1 MHARDRYELDD
12 HQWSLI
18 QDAFPKTSRGRP
30 WRDHRIVVN
39 GILWILFSGACW
51 RDLPER
57 YGPWQTA
64 HGRLSRWR
72 KDGTW
77 DRILRKLR
85 LRADRKGLLNWAQW
99 NIDSTSIRATRA
111 AAGGGKKPDRG

>member
-1 MHARDRYELDD
+1 MHARDGYELDD

-18 QDAFPKTSRGRP
+18 QDAFPKTSHGRA